1 MKKKFK
7 MNNLDCANCA
17 AKMQEEISKL
27 DGVNSVNVN
36 FMFQKLT
43 LDADDE
49 KFDDILKK
57 ANDICK
63 SIESNASIDI

>member
-7 MNNLDCANCA
+7 MNNLECANCA

-43 LDADDE
+43 LDDE

>member
-7 MNNLDCANCA
+7 MNNLECANCA

-43 LDADDE
+43 LDDDE

>member
-7 MNNLDCANCA
+7 MNNLECANCA

-63 SIESNASIDI
+63 SIESNVSIEI